1 MKRVNLILLFI
12 VYVSVAYSQNTK
24 YSRNGFE
31 YSSVGEIRFL
41 VVFADVI
48 SDSALVDIH
57 NWNEGELPSYADKMI
72 DADSDGN
79 LVSHISR
86 FYKEASFGNLSVVGD
101 YYPNLVEIDS
111 IGLLSDG
118 LEEVVNYLD
127 NFPFEIKTKNG
138 YNLSDFDK
146 WTYSVNREYDCTYIN
161 VPDNKIDMIVVVW
174 RRNNKFRAMRT
185 GGSCNGVSY
194 YYKLKNFDGFN
205 GRSFI
210 CSDNESKILRHEFG
224 HSLIGD
230 NSYHTGGAGTGDTT
244 NFLSDIGGYSTLSS
258 HNTNLDFCNG
268 WDRWWLGWKHSSK
281 THFISAI
288 NSNGTEVVSDI
299 VYGDSLADNEFIL
312 RDFATWGD
320 AVRIKLPHT
329 AQGVKN
335 QYLWIENHQIKTTS
349 VEYSEEPQRP
359 KGIRFNIQIG
369 NDDLYSFSSQTNY
382 LVPLSY
388 FGNHDYYYDTLDYP
402 QDREFKYRY
411 RASTYSNME
420 NPFTGNHPAMIPAF
434 DYTKDDTIKTK
445 ELITV
450 MELFLDNEMVLN
462 NWPVY
467 GNKYDAFPINS
478 TLSIASN
485 PPSTPLLTYTSPRR
499 PSGNNLGDIFPNPQI
514 YDNRYVWLNGLRVDI
529 VEQYSNGNIKLR
541 VVWNDFKVD
550 SNVRWCGPIML
561 SERVE
566 LQPSC
571 TISLDHG
578 MTATRPN
585 NPITLEGQKVFTDP
599 TVFTCLNGSYFKQ
612 EAYSTV
618 NVINN
623 STLVLDSGS
632 VYEVN
637 DNAVLNIESSGTLVV
652 KSGATLRVKGR
663 GYVDIKNGGYIC
675 VENGAT
681 IELVDTLSMV
691 CLRLGSQIGLKNG
704 VNSDMDCTCITSAS
718 AINTIGNGTIGN
730 FATDRCIQ
738 NTIYSTSTV
747 ETGNNIDVG
756 YDVCNPPYGDVVIQN
771 NSNVVIDAG
780 GDVELKNNVEVKQ
793 GSSLEVR

>member
-1 MKRVNLILLFI
+1 MKKVSLILLFI
-12 VYVSVAYSQNTK
+12 VCVFVAYSQNTQ
-24 YSRNGFE
+24 YSRNGCD
-31 YSSVGEIRFL
+31 YSPIGEIRFL

-48 SDSALVDIH
+48 NDTISDDIIG
-57 NWNEGELPSYADKMI
+57 WNEGELPTYAESIVDVSI
-72 DADSDGN
+72 NGN
-79 LVSHISR
+79 LKSYISR
-86 FYKEASFGNLSVVGD
+86 FYKEASFGNLSIVGD
-101 YYPNLVEIDS
+101 YYPYLVEFTRNNSNFGVTSVISYLDS
-111 IGLLSDG
+111 IQD
-118 LEEVVNYLD
+118 
-127 NFPFEIKTKNG
+127 EIVTKHG
-138 YNLSDFDK
+138 YHLSDFDK
-146 WTYSVNREYDCTYIN
+146 WNYPRSRNYNCTPN
-161 VPDNKIDMIVVVW
+161 NTPDNKIDMLIVVW
-174 RRNNKFRAMRT
+174 RRNINCGGARS
-185 GGSCNGVSY
+185 GGSCVGVNCE
-194 YYKLKNFDGFN
+194 YKIKNFEGIN
-205 GRSFI
+205 GYSQI
-210 CSDNESKILRHEFG
+210 YHDDVSEVLRHEFG
-224 HSLIGD
+224 HCLIGG
-230 NSYHTGGAGTGDTT
+230 NSFHTGGAGTGARST
-244 NFLSDIGGYSTLSS
+244 FLSDIGGYSALSS

-335 QYLWIENHQIKTTS
+335 QYLWIENHQIKTSS
-349 VEYSEEPQRP
+349 VENSEEHQRP

-382 LVPLSY
+382 LVPLSS

-434 DYTKDDTIKTK
+434 DYTKDDTIKAK

-467 GNKYDAFPINS
+467 GNKYDAFPVNS
-478 TLSIASN
+478 SLSIASN
-485 PPSTPLLTYTSPRR
+485 PPSTPLLTYTT
-499 PSGNNLGDIFPNPQI
+499 PSRGSGGALGSFFAEPSAH
-514 YDNRYVWLNGLRVDI
+514 DNRYVWLNGLRVDI
-529 VEQYSNGNIKLR
+529 VKQYLNGNIKVR

-599 TVFTCLNGSYFKQ
+599 TVFTCRNGSYFKQ

-632 VYEVN
+632 VYEIN

-663 GYVDIKNGGYIC
+663 GYVDVKNGGYIC

-704 VNSDMDCTCITSAS
+704 VNNDMDCMCITSAS

-756 YDVCNPPYGDVVIQN
+756 YDVCNPPYGDVIIQN